1 MKEANP
7 QIAPNDL
14 ASRTFENR
22 GFQLVWIIFLF
33 LFLIFVTEPLRH
45 VLLVYWVF
53 GKDAYLHGLR
63 VIPRKPLRFSNG
75 ILVPQA
81 VDILTGSGMF
91 FATTLGLSL
100 AVFFA
105 LRYYERHFQRQ

>member
-1 MKEANP
+1 MKEANL

-22 GFQLVWIIFLF
+22 SFQLAWIIFLF

-63 VIPRKPLRFSNG
+63 VIPRKPLHFSNG
-75 ILVPQA
+75 TLVPQA
-81 VDILTGSGMF
+81 IDIVTGSGLF

-100 AVFFA
+100 ALFLG
-105 LRYYERHFQRQ
+105 LRFYERHFRRQ